1 MPRCA
6 RELLE
11 NTPVLR
17 IAIALS
23 LLLVVALI
31 GGLALLPR
39 LIAWDDYREEL
50 TEQAAALTGQ
60 SVAIQGRI
68 DLELLPRPTLTL
80 ARATLSSDAPA
91 QDGRALRVDRLD
103 LQLKPLPLLAGRFE
117 VDAIRLVR
125 PVLQVAEPADAS
137 SVALALAGGG
147 IVLPLA
153 ADGPRR
159 LSVVDGRALLDGAG
173 AVPGHAVEAI
183 NLDLVAAG
191 ANGPYVLTG
200 AFVVAAQPFD
210 FRAQLGQTAPEAWST
225 LQLEVTAQGGE
236 SPTSL
241 SFRGRSWSDPSAPR
255 LRGDLVLNGSD
266 ARAGLM
272 TLDGVLGLQLPP
284 LPDWLA
290 TGFRLSGRLELA
302 DPAAGLD
309 ELRLAL
315 GEVEAEGRLHLT
327 RGASPVLDLQLNVPR
342 LRAPAVVLADGTG
355 FAALAALAAEVAGE
369 IDLSIGELAWRG
381 GIIRRVR
388 TTLALD
394 GGGGLT
400 VEQARATLPG
410 QASLG
415 FIGALAGQGSA
426 AALEGQLT
434 LVASDLRSVLAWLDL
449 APAEV
454 PEGRLRTMSLAS
466 GLTISDGAL
475 RFIDGE
481 LRVDASR
488 LAGSLA
494 LSLGARTQ
502 LAGVLTLD
510 RLDLDAYWPAGAV
523 RQLVDRTLAAFG
535 QLDAAIE
542 ARIER
547 FTWHGVRLQDLV
559 LDGRSVAGRLT
570 VNRAFAA

>member
-1 MPRCA
+1 M
-6 RELLE
+6 
-11 NTPVLR
+11 R

-23 LLLVVALI
+23 LLLVALLV
-31 GGLALLPR
+31 GGLLLLPR
-39 LIAWDDYREEL
+39 LLAWDDYREEL
-50 TEQAAALTGQ
+50 TAQAAALTGQ

-80 ARATLSSDAPA
+80 GRATLSGAAPA
-91 QDGRALRVDRLD
+91 GAGGDLRVDRLD
-103 LQLKPLPLLAGRFE
+103 LRLKPLPLLAGRFE

-137 SVALALAGGG
+137 SAALALAGGG

-159 LSVVDGRALLDGAG
+159 LSVVDGRVLLDGAG
-173 AVPGHAVEAI
+173 AAPGHAIEAI
-183 NLDLVAAG
+183 DLELVAQG
-191 ANGPYVLTG
+191 ANGPYELTG

-210 FRAQLGQTAPEAWST
+210 FHAELGQTAAAAWST
-225 LQLEVTAQGGE
+225 LQLEVGARGGE
-236 SPTSL
+236 SPTRA
-241 SFRGRSWSDPSAPR
+241 SFRGRSWSDPGAPR
-255 LRGDLVLNGSD
+255 LRGDLILSGSD
-266 ARAGLM
+266 ARSGLAA
-272 TLDGVLGLQLPP
+272 LDGVLGLRLPP

-290 TGFRLSGRLELA
+290 AGFRLSGRLELA
-302 DPAAGLD
+302 NPAAALD
-309 ELRLAL
+309 DLRLAL
-315 GEVEAEGRLHLT
+315 GGVEVAGRLRLT
-327 RGASPVLDLQLNVPR
+327 RGASPTLDLQLNVPR
-342 LRAPAVVLADGTG
+342 LQVPEVVLPDGTG
-355 FAALAALAAEVAGE
+355 LAALAALAAEVAGE

-381 GIIRRVR
+381 GLIQRVR

-394 GGGGLT
+394 GGGGLV

-410 QASLG
+410 QTGLG
-415 FIGALAGQGSA
+415 FTGALVGQGGE

-449 APAEV
+449 APAAI

-466 GLTISDGAL
+466 GLTVSDGAL

-494 LSLGARTQ
+494 LRLGARTQ
-502 LAGVLTLD
+502 LAGALTLD
-510 RLDLDAYWPAGAV
+510 RLDLDAYWPDGAV
-523 RQLVDRTLAAFG
+523 RQLVDRTLAVFG

-542 ARIER
+542 I
-547 FTWHGVRLQDLV
+547 
-559 LDGRSVAGRLT
+559 GRAHV
-570 VNRAFAA
+570 